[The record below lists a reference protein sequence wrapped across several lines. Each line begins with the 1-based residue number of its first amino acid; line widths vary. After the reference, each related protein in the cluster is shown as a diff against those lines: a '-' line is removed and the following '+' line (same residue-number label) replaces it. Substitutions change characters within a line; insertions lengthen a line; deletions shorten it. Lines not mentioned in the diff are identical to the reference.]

1 MATKKENDIP
11 EANMKIAEKTLIQVK
26 DINNRLLRKGYNN
39 IKIITSI
46 AVDELAKF
54 TKDLTVDELYAYII
68 AKTGELQSRGIVKEN
83 ARSIGKK
90 K

>member
-1 MATKKENDIP
+1 
-11 EANMKIAEKTLIQVK
+11 MKIAEKTLIQVK

-54 TKDLTVDELYAYII
+54 TKDLTVDELYAFII